1 MKREAWTF
9 THARGIYYE
18 KRNTVYRVTRGH
30 SFSEFVFVGV
40 LGTEGWKEKG
50 TRQKGRKTAWN
61 NNGARL
67 SSDDRAR
74 DGFLCKWTSPTIL
87 ENHLN
92 APAQLQHMRAHT
104 HGEHGHLR
112 GNSCNWRTISLDVK
126 HSLWLIQFWYV
137 FVITSGEQ
145 TVIYIPYYIENVDIF
160 VKRFFLFL
168 TNIKVGF
175 SIGIYIHT
183 YIYSIGYVH

>member
-1 MKREAWTF
+1 MVFITKKEHSVPSYAWTLILRVCLRRSARDRRMKR
-9 THARGIYYE
+9 
-18 KRNTVYRVTRGH
+18 K
-30 SFSEFVFVGV
+30 
-40 LGTEGWKEKG
+40 
-50 TRQKGRKTAWN
+50 RQKGRKTAWN

-87 ENHLN
+87 KSHLN

-112 GNSCNWRTISLDVK
+112 GNSCNWRTISLDARN
-126 HSLWLIQFWYV
+126 SLWLIQFRYV

-145 TVIYIPYYIENVDIF
+145 TVIYIPYYVENVDIF
-160 VKRFFLFL
+160 VKRFLK
-168 TNIKVGF
+168 NSF
-175 SIGIYIHT
+175 SNKHKNWLLYRYL
-183 YIYSIGYVH
+183 YIYNIGYVYVH

>member
-1 MKREAWTF
+1 MDVHPRAWYLL
-9 THARGIYYE
+9 R
-18 KRNTVYRVTRGH
+18 KKNTVYRVTRGH

-87 ENHLN
+87 KSHLN

-112 GNSCNWRTISLDVK
+112 GNSCNWRTISLDARN
-126 HSLWLIQFWYV
+126 SLWLIQFRYV

-145 TVIYIPYYIENVDIF
+145 TVIYIPYYVENVDIF
-160 VKRFFLFL
+160 VKRFLK
-168 TNIKVGF
+168 NPF
-175 SIGIYIHT
+175 SNKHKNWLLYRYL
-183 YIYSIGYVH
+183 YIYNIGYVYVH

>member
-87 ENHLN
+87 ESHLN

-145 TVIYIPYYIENVDIF
+145 TVIYIYTVLYRKCWYICEA
-160 VKRFFLFL
+160 FFEE
-168 TNIKVGF
+168 
-175 SIGIYIHT
+175 SILNKHKSWLLYRYLYTHIYI
-183 YIYSIGYVH
+183 

>member
-1 MKREAWTF
+1 MDVHPRAWYLL
-9 THARGIYYE
+9 R
-18 KRNTVYRVTRGH
+18 KKNTVYRVTRGH

-87 ENHLN
+87 KSHLN

-112 GNSCNWRTISLDVK
+112 GNSCNWRTISLDARN
-126 HSLWLIQFWYV
+126 SLWLIQFRYV

-145 TVIYIPYYIENVDIF
+145 TLIYIPYYVQNVDIF
-160 VKRFFLFL
+160 VKRFLK
-168 TNIKVGF
+168 NPF
-175 SIGIYIHT
+175 SNKHKNWLLYRYL
-183 YIYSIGYVH
+183 YIYNIGYVYVH